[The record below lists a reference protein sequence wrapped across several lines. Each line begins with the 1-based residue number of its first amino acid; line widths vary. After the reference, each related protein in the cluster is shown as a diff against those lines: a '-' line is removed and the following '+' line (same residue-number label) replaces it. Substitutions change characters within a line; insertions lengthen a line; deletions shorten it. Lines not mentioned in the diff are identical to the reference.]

1 MKRAFSLTLAVTVLC
16 GGLLVACGGDD
27 SDGGGSSGSSGS
39 SGSGQ
44 SGSSG
49 SGGSSSAAEAK
60 FSVIYETIFAK
71 NKRCNSSQCHGG
83 AESLKMST
91 AAEAYEQL
99 VGRASTEIPGKTR
112 VVAGDSEASLLYQV
126 LLAEVSEGGRT
137 VGKMPEGSSSLT
149 AAEIALIKKWID
161 DGAKDD

>member
-16 GGLLVACGGDD
+16 GGLLVACGSDD
-27 SDGGGSSGSSGS
+27 SDSGGSSGS

-91 AAEAYEQL
+91 AAEAYAQL

-126 LLAEVSEGGRT
+126 LQGEVSEGGRT
-137 VGKMPEGSSSLT
+137 VGQMPEGGKLT
-149 AAEIALIKKWID
+149 AAEIALVKKWID